1 MGAVY
6 FSIDPQLIRYLKQ
19 LLPLS
24 IFVETGTF
32 EGESVAKAR
41 PFFEKLYT
49 VELSDEYYAK
59 AAERFKGCSD
69 IYVHHGDS
77 VQFLQKLRPEL
88 KDKSVIYWLDA
99 HWCIADGTAG
109 HKSQCPLLHELE
121 AIDNLNSQSIVLV
134 DDARYFLCPPPVP
147 HEISQWPN
155 FDALVNKFRSLS
167 STHELIVINDTIIF
181 FPSYIRENIR
191 KYAYEHSIDWL
202 LVLNKSRNHVLLTA
216 KVNELTRRLEK
227 ARSFISALRQKT
239 IYRALRKIGLLS
251 RVEEEFYQILS
262 SVNHEPQQKGEGSK
276 SSATTNQITKISR
289 IAVDLTPLLPGGQN
303 GGAKLLAIELVR
315 NLSKLLPDC
324 EFVLLT
330 SDISHDELSNL
341 DSPNVRRLCVRH
353 QQTLPGSPISSR
365 LIGRI
370 RILLREWLTVSLPPP
385 LLARVKAA
393 YRSWRTH
400 RRPTT
405 GIIGELGPDLLFCP
419 FTMPFF
425 YDPAI
430 PVVSVIY
437 DLQYYYY
444 PQFFSSEERIIRENN
459 YKETCRLAD
468 RLICISEFVRE
479 TVLKNSNLLP
489 EQVVSIPIRLFG
501 RLKKPTLNAVST
513 VLQRHGLVKNEFL
526 LYPANFWPHKNHPML
541 FTAFSMFRS
550 RHPESKLHLVCTGSP
565 DDRMGTL
572 KEVTRRMGMAA
583 WVYFAGFLSEE
594 EFAAVLTS
602 CKALIFP
609 SLYEGFGM
617 PVLEAMAFGK
627 PVLCS
632 NVTSLPEV
640 AGDGALYFDPKKPT
654 DILSAIEDIL
664 QKPELVKRLINRGY
678 ERTASLGDAEKMAQE
693 YLQIF
698 HNAVRGGHQIPFG
711 LHGVYSDGWTRE
723 KVIVAYPPHPE
734 QRLLEMVFELPPA
747 QPHKRVSIKV
757 SDGKTP
763 SKCYALKRG
772 HSLSIRHPLARK
784 GGVAEL
790 FFNPTFQPKE
800 SGLNDDERWLGCLCR
815 ECSILTDSKRENL
828 LKNSARSDPV

>member
-6 FSIDPQLIRYLKQ
+6 FSIDTQLIRYLKQ

-59 AAERFKGCSD
+59 AAARFKGYSD
-69 IYVHHGDS
+69 IYVHQGDS

-99 HWCIADGTAG
+99 HWCIAEGTAG
-109 HKSQCPLLHELE
+109 DKSQCPLLQELE
-121 AIDNLNSQSIVLV
+121 AIDNLNSQSIVLI

-155 FDALVNKFRSLS
+155 FDAVVNKLRSLS
-167 STHELIVINDTIIF
+167 STHELIVINDTFIF
-181 FPSYIRENIR
+181 FPSQIRGSMR
-191 KYAYEHSIDWL
+191 KYAYEYSIDWL
-202 LVLNKSRNHVLLTA
+202 SVLNKSRNHDLLTA
-216 KVNELTRRLEK
+216 KVDELTRRLEM
-227 ARSFISALRQKT
+227 AQSYISALHLRT
-239 IYRALRKIGLLS
+239 TYRALRKIGLLS
-251 RVEEEFYQILS
+251 RVEQEFCHILR
-262 SVNHEPQQKGEGSK
+262 SVNYEPVQERKESK
-276 SSATTNQITKISR
+276 SSDTTNQITRISR

-303 GGAKLLAIELVR
+303 GGAKLLALELVR
-315 NLSKLLPDC
+315 NLSRLLPHC

-330 SDISHDELSNL
+330 SDISHDQLSNL

-353 QQTLPGSPISSR
+353 QQTLAGFPISSK
-365 LIGRI
+365 LTSRI
-370 RILLREWLTVSLPPP
+370 RIRLREWLTVSLPPP

-393 YRSWRTH
+393 YRSWRAH
-400 RRPTT
+400 RRPTS
-405 GIIGELGPDLLFCP
+405 GIIGELGVDLLFCP

-425 YDPAI
+425 YDSAI
-430 PVVSVIY
+430 PAVSVIY

-444 PQFFSSEERIIRENN
+444 PQFFNSEERVTRENN

-501 RLKKPTLNAVST
+501 RLKKPTLDAASEI
-513 VLQRHGLVKNEFL
+513 LQRQGLEKNEYL

-541 FTAFSMFRS
+541 LTALGMFRS
-550 RHPESKLHLVCTGSP
+550 RYPESKLRLVCTGSP
-565 DDRMGTL
+565 DDRMGAL
-572 KEVTRRMGMAA
+572 KEATRRMGMEP

-594 EFAAVLTS
+594 EFAALLAS

-617 PVLEAMAFGK
+617 PVLEAMVFGK

-632 NVTSLPEV
+632 NPTSLPEV
-640 AGDGALYFDPKKPT
+640 AGDATLYFDSKKPT
-654 DILSAIEDIL
+654 DILSAIEQIIRE
-664 QKPELVKRLINRGY
+664 PTLVDNLIERGY
-678 ERTASLGDAEKMAQE
+678 KWIATFGGAEQMTQE
-693 YLQIF
+693 YLQ
-698 HNAVRGGHQIPFG
+698 V
-711 LHGVYSDGWTRE
+711 
-723 KVIVAYPPHPE
+723 
-734 QRLLEMVFELPPA
+734 LLEVEVGGFAQICMVF
-747 QPHKRVSIKV
+747 
-757 SDGKTP
+757 
-763 SKCYALKRG
+763 
-772 HSLSIRHPLARK
+772 
-784 GGVAEL
+784 
-790 FFNPTFQPKE
+790 
-800 SGLNDDERWLGCLCR
+800 
-815 ECSILTDSKRENL
+815 ILTAGPRGE
-828 LKNSARSDPV
+828 